1 MGVEKRR
8 STLSVLFYIKRQTLL
23 KNGEALDRLM
33 DKDFDIKQLE
43 QVRDVFAF
51 CCLTGMAFADVQQ
64 LSKEHLVRDNE
75 DNLWI
80 RNACQKIKQMC
91 NIPVI
96 SPAPKLIDKYSNQP
110 DCVAKNVL
118 LPVLSNQKMN
128 AYLKEIAD
136 ICGIQKRLTTHVA
149 RHSKSIS

>member
-80 RNACQKIKQMC
+80 RNARQKIKQMC
-91 NIPVI
+91 NISVI

-128 AYLKEIAD
+128 ACLKEIAD

-149 RHSKSIS
+149 RYSKSIS

>member
-1 MGVEKRR
+1 
-8 STLSVLFYIKRQTLL
+8 
-23 KNGEALDRLM
+23 
-33 DKDFDIKQLE
+33 
-43 QVRDVFAF
+43 
-51 CCLTGMAFADVQQ
+51 
-64 LSKEHLVRDNE
+64 
-75 DNLWI
+75 
-80 RNACQKIKQMC
+80 MC

-136 ICGIQKRLTTHVA
+136 ICGIQKRLTTHSCKIFKIYFLIEIQWIIKHIFYN
-149 RHSKSIS
+149 R

>member
-1 MGVEKRR
+1 MKLTWNFSPKE
-8 STLSVLFYIKRQTLL
+8 
-23 KNGEALDRLM
+23 ELDRLM

-64 LSKEHLVRDNE
+64 LSKEHLVRDNK

-80 RNACQKIKQMC
+80 RNARQKINQMC
-91 NIPVI
+91 NISVL

-128 AYLKEIAD
+128 ACLKEIAD

-149 RHSKSIS
+149 RYSKSIS

>member
-1 MGVEKRR
+1 MKLTWNFSPKE
-8 STLSVLFYIKRQTLL
+8 
-23 KNGEALDRLM
+23 ELDRLM
-33 DKDFDIKQLE
+33 DKDLDIKQLE

-51 CCLTGMAFADVQQ
+51 CCLTGMAFADVQL

-80 RNACQKIKQMC
+80 RNARQKIKQMC
-91 NIPVI
+91 NISVI

-128 AYLKEIAD
+128 ACLKEIAD

-149 RHSKSIS
+149 RYSKSIS

>member
-1 MGVEKRR
+1 MVSISGLMKLTWNFSPKE
-8 STLSVLFYIKRQTLL
+8 
-23 KNGEALDRLM
+23 ELDRLM

-80 RNACQKIKQMC
+80 RNARQKIKQMC
-91 NIPVI
+91 NISVI

-110 DCVAKNVL
+110 DCVAENVL

-128 AYLKEIAD
+128 ACLKEIAD

-149 RHSKSIS
+149 RYSKSIS

>member
-1 MGVEKRR
+1 M
-8 STLSVLFYIKRQTLL
+8 SLL
-23 KNGEALDRLM
+23 
-33 DKDFDIKQLE
+33 
-43 QVRDVFAF
+43 
-51 CCLTGMAFADVQQ
+51 AFADVQQ

-80 RNACQKIKQMC
+80 RNARQKIKQMC
-91 NIPVI
+91 NISVI

-128 AYLKEIAD
+128 ACLKEIAD

-149 RHSKSIS
+149 RYSKSIS

>member
-1 MGVEKRR
+1 MVSISGLMKLTWNFSPKE
-8 STLSVLFYIKRQTLL
+8 
-23 KNGEALDRLM
+23 ELDRLM
-33 DKDFDIKQLE
+33 DKDFDIKELE

-80 RNACQKIKQMC
+80 RNARQKIKQMC
-91 NIPVI
+91 NISVI

-128 AYLKEIAD
+128 ACLKEIAD

-149 RHSKSIS
+149 RYSKSIS

>member
-1 MGVEKRR
+1 MKLTWNFSPKE
-8 STLSVLFYIKRQTLL
+8 
-23 KNGEALDRLM
+23 ELDRLM

-43 QVRDVFAF
+43 QIRDVFAF

-80 RNACQKIKQMC
+80 RNARQKIKQMC
-91 NIPVI
+91 NISVI
-96 SPAPKLIDKYSNQP
+96 SPDPKLIDKYSNQP

-149 RHSKSIS
+149 RYSKSIS

>member
-1 MGVEKRR
+1 MKLTWNFSPKE
-8 STLSVLFYIKRQTLL
+8 
-23 KNGEALDRLM
+23 ELDRLM

-80 RNACQKIKQMC
+80 RNARQKIKQMC
-91 NIPVI
+91 NISVI
-96 SPAPKLIDKYSNQP
+96 SHAPKLIDKYSNQP

-128 AYLKEIAD
+128 ACLKEIAD

-149 RHSKSIS
+149 RYSKSIS

>member
-1 MGVEKRR
+1 MLEASSFQK
-8 STLSVLFYIKRQTLL
+8 TDLL
-23 KNGEALDRLM
+23 WCSKPFVPSLIQPVKKFR
-33 DKDFDIKQLE
+33 
-43 QVRDVFAF
+43 
-51 CCLTGMAFADVQQ
+51 CLTGMAFADVQQ

-91 NIPVI
+91 NISVI

-149 RHSKSIS
+149 RYSKSIS

>member
-1 MGVEKRR
+1 MVSISGLMKLTWNFSPKE
-8 STLSVLFYIKRQTLL
+8 
-23 KNGEALDRLM
+23 ELDRLM

-80 RNACQKIKQMC
+80 RNARQKIKQMC
-91 NIPVI
+91 NISVI
-96 SPAPKLIDKYSNQP
+96 LPSPPS
-110 DCVAKNVL
+110 
-118 LPVLSNQKMN
+118 
-128 AYLKEIAD
+128 
-136 ICGIQKRLTTHVA
+136 
-149 RHSKSIS
+149 

>member
-1 MGVEKRR
+1 
-8 STLSVLFYIKRQTLL
+8 
-23 KNGEALDRLM
+23 M

-110 DCVAKNVL
+110 ECVAKNVL

-128 AYLKEIAD
+128 AKGNSRYLRNTETVDDSRCKTFKIYFLIEIQW
-136 ICGIQKRLTTHVA
+136 IIKHIFYNR
-149 RHSKSIS
+149 

>member
-1 MGVEKRR
+1 MVSISGLMKLTWNFSPKE
-8 STLSVLFYIKRQTLL
+8 
-23 KNGEALDRLM
+23 ELDRLM

-64 LSKEHLVRDNE
+64 FSKEHLVRDNE

-91 NIPVI
+91 NISVI

>member
-1 MGVEKRR
+1 MWQ
-8 STLSVLFYIKRQTLL
+8 STANLLLHNDLCFVLSKSISLALMLL
-23 KNGEALDRLM
+23 SS
-33 DKDFDIKQLE
+33 F
-43 QVRDVFAF
+43 
-51 CCLTGMAFADVQQ
+51 TGMAFADVQQ

-149 RHSKSIS
+149 RYSKSIS

>member
-96 SPAPKLIDKYSNQP
+96 SPAPS
-110 DCVAKNVL
+110 
-118 LPVLSNQKMN
+118 
-128 AYLKEIAD
+128 
-136 ICGIQKRLTTHVA
+136 
-149 RHSKSIS
+149 

>member
-1 MGVEKRR
+1 MVSISGLMKLTWNFSPKE
-8 STLSVLFYIKRQTLL
+8 
-23 KNGEALDRLM
+23 ELDRLM

-80 RNACQKIKQMC
+80 RNARQKIKQMC
-91 NIPVI
+91 NISVI

-128 AYLKEIAD
+128 ACLKEIAD

-149 RHSKSIS
+149 RYSKSIS

>member
-1 MGVEKRR
+1 MVSISGLMKLTWNFSPKE
-8 STLSVLFYIKRQTLL
+8 
-23 KNGEALDRLM
+23 ELDRLM

-80 RNACQKIKQMC
+80 RNARQKIKQMC
-91 NIPVI
+91 NISVI

-128 AYLKEIAD
+128 ACLKEIAD
-136 ICGIQKRLTTHVA
+136 ICGIQKGLTTHVA
-149 RHSKSIS
+149 RYSKSIS

>member
-1 MGVEKRR
+1 MKLTRNFSPKE
-8 STLSVLFYIKRQTLL
+8 
-23 KNGEALDRLM
+23 ELDRLM

-80 RNACQKIKQMC
+80 RNARQKIKQMC
-91 NIPVI
+91 NISVI

-128 AYLKEIAD
+128 ACLKEIAD

-149 RHSKSIS
+149 RYSKSIS

>member
-1 MGVEKRR
+1 
-8 STLSVLFYIKRQTLL
+8 
-23 KNGEALDRLM
+23 
-33 DKDFDIKQLE
+33 
-43 QVRDVFAF
+43 
-51 CCLTGMAFADVQQ
+51 
-64 LSKEHLVRDNE
+64 
-75 DNLWI
+75 
-80 RNACQKIKQMC
+80 MC

>member
-1 MGVEKRR
+1 MKLTWNFSPKE
-8 STLSVLFYIKRQTLL
+8 
-23 KNGEALDRLM
+23 ELDRLM

-51 CCLTGMAFADVQQ
+51 CCLTVMAFADVQQ
-64 LSKEHLVRDNE
+64 LSKDHLVRDNE

-80 RNACQKIKQMC
+80 RNARQKIKQMC
-91 NIPVI
+91 NISVI

-128 AYLKEIAD
+128 ACLKEIAD

-149 RHSKSIS
+149 RYSKSIS